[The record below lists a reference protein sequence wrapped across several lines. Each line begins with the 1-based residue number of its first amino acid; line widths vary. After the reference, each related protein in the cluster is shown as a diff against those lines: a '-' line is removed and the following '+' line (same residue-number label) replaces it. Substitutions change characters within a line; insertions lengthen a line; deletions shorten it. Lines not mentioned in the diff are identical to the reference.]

1 MTKKQQLELEFA
13 KKKYDV
19 LPDNKEIKEKVKY
32 LEEIL
37 NKKLDIWDNKE
48 IYDKYQKINGLNLS
62 DKRLI
67 LVFSIFDGSI
77 ARTATFFHVNRKT
90 VLTNIERIKNDELK
104 LNEHVS

>member
-1 MTKKQQLELEFA
+1 MTKKERLELEFS

-19 LPDNKEIKEKVKY
+19 LPDNKEIKEKVRY

-37 NKKLDIWDNKE
+37 SKKLDIWDNKE
-48 IYDKYQKINGLNLS
+48 IYDKYQKINSLNLS

-67 LVFSIFDGSI
+67 LVYSIFDGSI
-77 ARTATFFHVNRKT
+77 ARTATFFRVNRKT
-90 VLTNIERIKNDELK
+90 VLTNLERIKNDELK